1 MAGPRNPTLA
11 RRALDLLAWLA
22 AVFIVY
28 VLALVPFTPSV
39 AHLRQAR
46 EEKPSVMLS
55 ADGQV
60 LARFTANNHEWQPL
74 ARISPYVVQ
83 ALVAT
88 EDRRFFHHVGID
100 PLRMAAAGL
109 NTLHG
114 DREGGSTITQQLARN
129 LFPNEIGNAP
139 TLTRKLREAIT
150 ALKIEAHASKQE
162 ILETY
167 LNTVPFLYNATGI
180 EMAARTYF
188 GKSAAQLDVLESAT
202 LVAMLKGTSYYNPM
216 LHPERAIERR
226 NLVLQ
231 LMQQNGAIGEAAMQK
246 LQARPLRLDFE
257 VQHEDLGPAPHLA
270 QQVRRWL
277 ADWADRHGYSVYADG
292 LVVRTT
298 IDSHLQATANNVVAH
313 QLKALEPA
321 ARAVSRDQ
329 PLQSGFLAIDPRN
342 GHVLAWV
349 GSRDFASSQFDHV
362 EQARRQPGSTFKPF
376 VYGAAFAAGMK
387 PTDTF
392 IDQPVAIRSGRDVW
406 MPQDTTPPTYQV
418 MSLADGLAY
427 SRNTITAQV
436 MQKVGPARVAR
447 LAHDLGVRDSKL
459 DAVPSL
465 ALGTSPVSLKEMVT
479 AYGSIANGG
488 RYLEPV
494 IVTQVEDRH
503 GRVLQAFAPGQP
515 KRALDADVDLM
526 LLDAMRGVVDRGT
539 GRAIRDR
546 YGITADVAGKTG
558 TTQDNTDGWFLLM
571 HPQLVAGAWVGFD
584 DSRLRMGDSWGPGA
598 SSALPMVAEFFQ
610 MALGTR
616 SIDPD
621 ASFGRPKAA
630 LPPVAMAAP
639 APSTAPAPNTAMAGA
654 GPQPPQAVAQS
665 GDDEDDQGAEAE
677 PAPHRGHRHHA
688 GHHRH
693 HAGHHGHGHGHGR
706 GRGHGRRWTL
716 FRILVG

>member
-1 MAGPRNPTLA
+1 
-11 RRALDLLAWLA
+11 
-22 AVFIVY
+22 
-28 VLALVPFTPSV
+28 
-39 AHLRQAR
+39 
-46 EEKPSVMLS
+46 
-55 ADGQV
+55 
-60 LARFTANNHEWQPL
+60 
-74 ARISPYVVQ
+74 
-83 ALVAT
+83 
-88 EDRRFFHHVGID
+88 
-100 PLRMAAAGL
+100 
-109 NTLHG
+109 
-114 DREGGSTITQQLARN
+114 
-129 LFPNEIGNAP
+129 
-139 TLTRKLREAIT
+139 
-150 ALKIEAHASKQE
+150 
-162 ILETY
+162 
-167 LNTVPFLYNATGI
+167 
-180 EMAARTYF
+180 
-188 GKSAAQLDVLESAT
+188 
-202 LVAMLKGTSYYNPM
+202 
-216 LHPERAIERR
+216 
-226 NLVLQ
+226 
-231 LMQQNGAIGEAAMQK
+231 
-246 LQARPLRLDFE
+246 
-257 VQHEDLGPAPHLA
+257 
-270 QQVRRWL
+270 
-277 ADWADRHGYSVYADG
+277 
-292 LVVRTT
+292 
-298 IDSHLQATANNVVAH
+298 
-313 QLKALEPA
+313 
-321 ARAVSRDQ
+321 
-329 PLQSGFLAIDPRN
+329 
-342 GHVLAWV
+342 
-349 GSRDFASSQFDHV
+349 
-362 EQARRQPGSTFKPF
+362 
-376 VYGAAFAAGMK
+376 
-387 PTDTF
+387 
-392 IDQPVAIRSGRDVW
+392 
-406 MPQDTTPPTYQV
+406 
-418 MSLADGLAY
+418 
-427 SRNTITAQV
+427 
-436 MQKVGPARVAR
+436 VAR

-479 AYGSIANGG
+479 AYASIADGG